1 MAVAQTFVNNVAE
14 GCFATSL
21 NLYFSEKDSTQPVN
35 VALIETYQNRPGS
48 KILPFSVVTKAA
60 ADVNT
65 STDGETATTFT
76 FPSPV
81 YLKGGLTYAIAI
93 TSNSNKYILY
103 VSELGQTVIGT
114 TRRVSEQPAVGSL
127 YKSQNVGGQQESPL
141 QDIKFSLKK
150 ANFTENTTATVTF
163 NNSALTAETLGN
175 NPIETNATAGS
186 GSTFGDNP
194 AIIKINH
201 PDHGMNDD
209 KPDKVTIAGL
219 TAATDY
225 NGILGSAIN
234 GTHNIGNV
242 TLDSYTITISGDTAT
257 STGSVGGTSVT
268 ATKNVAFEALQPQI
282 AFMKPDDASL
292 SHSIITT
299 SKQSIHGSETS
310 YVAQTET
317 SIVPNDN
324 YYFTAQQQ
332 VASPINET
340 THFSG
345 NKTLTY
351 KMSMSTD
358 NQNVSPVIDTGRA
371 NLITISNRLDEPSV
385 SNTTGFVDET
395 EGTGGSAS
403 AKYLTR
409 EILLDNPA
417 TALDVRISANNYPT
431 SNIKLLYKI
440 RHVDDSRPFDEIPYV
455 YFNTTGLADDAI
467 TYSESRSQTPYSP
480 EYNTSYNEQKFTAD
494 GLGEFTSFSIK
505 MVMTGSNPAYP
516 PRITDLRAIALAT

>member
-1 MAVAQTFVNNVAE
+1 MAVAQTFMNNVDE
-14 GCFATSL
+14 GCFATSVD
-21 NLYFSEKDSTQPVN
+21 LYFSEKDSVQPIN
-35 VALIETYQNRPGS
+35 VAIVETFQDRPGS

-65 STDGETATTFT
+65 STDASTATTFT

-81 YLKGGLTYAIAI
+81 YLKGGVTYAIGI
-93 TSNSNKYILY
+93 TSNSNKYVLY

-141 QDIKFSLKK
+141 QDIKFLLRK
-150 ANFTENTTATVTF
+150 ANFTKNTTATVTF
-163 NNSALTAETLGN
+163 NNSAIEAEELEN

-186 GSTFGDNP
+186 GTTFGSNP

-219 TAATDY
+219 TDATDY

-234 GTHNIGNV
+234 GTHDIGNV

-257 STGSVGGTSVT
+257 STGSVGGSSVT
-268 ATKNVAFEALQPQI
+268 ATKNVAFEVLQPQI
-282 AFMKPDDASL
+282 AFMKPDDASM

-299 SKQSIHGSETS
+299 SKQSIHGAETS
-310 YVAQTET
+310 YTAQTET

-332 VASPINET
+332 IASGINET

-351 KMSMSTD
+351 KVSMSTD
-358 NQNVSPVIDTGRA
+358 NQNVSPVIDTGRT
-371 NLITISNRLDEPSV
+371 NVIVVTNRLDSPTNA
-385 SNTTGFVDET
+385 NTTGFVDET
-395 EGTGGSAS
+395 ESTGGSAS
-403 AKYLTR
+403 AKYITK

-431 SNIKLLYKI
+431 SSIKLLYKI

-480 EYNTSYNEQKFTAD
+480 EYNVSYNEQKFTAD

-505 MVMTGSNPAYP
+505 MVMTGTNPAYP
-516 PRITDLRAIALAT
+516 PRVTDLRAIALAT

>member
-175 NPIETNATAGS
+175 NPIETNATAGF

-219 TAATDY
+219 TDATDY

-234 GTHNIGNV
+234 GTHDIGNV

-257 STGSVGGTSVT
+257 STGSVGGSSVT
-268 ATKNVAFEALQPQI
+268 ATRNIAFEVVQPQI
-282 AFMKPDDASL
+282 GFMHPVDASINHKL
-292 SHSIITT
+292 TT
-299 SKQSIHGSETS
+299 ISKQSIHGSETS
-310 YVAQTET
+310 YLAQTET
-317 SIVPNDN
+317 AVVPNDN
-324 YYFTAQQQ
+324 LYITEQQQ
-332 VASPINET
+332 IASPINET

-351 KMSMSTD
+351 KMSMSTQHE
-358 NQNVSPVIDTGRA
+358 NISPVIDTARA
-371 NLITISNRLDEPSV
+371 NMILISNRLDDANN
-385 SNTTGFVDET
+385 SNTTDFIDET
-395 EGTGGSAS
+395 SATGGSAA
-403 AKYLTR
+403 AKYITK

-431 SNIKLLYKI
+431 SDIKMLFKI
-440 RHVDDSRPFDEIPYV
+440 RHVDDSRPFDEIPYI

-505 MVMTGSNPAYP
+505 IVMSGSNPAYP

>member
-1 MAVAQTFVNNVAE
+1 MAVAQTFVNNAAE
-14 GCFATSL
+14 GCFVTSL
-21 NLYFSEKDSTQPVN
+21 DLYFSAKDSTQPIN
-35 VALIETYQNRPGS
+35 VALLETYRDRPGS

-65 STDGETATTFT
+65 STDGNTATTFT
-76 FPSPV
+76 FDSPV
-81 YLKGGLTYAIAI
+81 FLKGGQTYAIGLTA
-93 TSNSNKYILY
+93 NSTDYVLY

-127 YKSQNVGGQQESPL
+127 FKSQNVGGQQESPL

-150 ANFTENTTATVTF
+150 ANFTTYTTGTVTF
-163 NNSALTAETLGN
+163 NNSSLTTETLGN

-186 GSTFGDNP
+186 GTTFGDNP

-219 TAATDY
+219 TDSTDY

-234 GTHNIGNV
+234 GTHDIGNV

-268 ATKNVAFEALQPQI
+268 ATKNIAFEVLQPQI
-282 AFMKPDDASL
+282 GFMHPEDATMT
-292 SHSIITT
+292 HKITTT

-310 YVAQTET
+310 YTAQTEKEIT
-317 SIVPNDN
+317 PNDN

-332 VASPINET
+332 VASGINET

-345 NKTLTY
+345 NKTMTY
-351 KMSMSTD
+351 KIEMSTA
-358 NQNVSPVIDTGRA
+358 NQNVSPVIDTART
-371 NLITISNRLDEPSV
+371 NLIAVSNRLDEPTS

-395 EGTGGSAS
+395 EGTGGSAN
-403 AKYLTR
+403 AKYITK

-505 MVMTGSNPAYP
+505 IVMSGSNPAYP

>member
-1 MAVAQTFVNNVAE
+1 MAVAQTFVNNAAE
-14 GCFATSL
+14 GCFVTSL
-21 NLYFSEKDSTQPVN
+21 DLYFSAKDSTQPIN
-35 VALIETYQNRPGS
+35 VALLETYRDRPGS

-65 STDGETATTFT
+65 STDGNTATTFT
-76 FPSPV
+76 FDSPV
-81 YLKGGLTYAIAI
+81 FLKGGQTYAIGLTA
-93 TSNSNKYILY
+93 NSTDYVLY

-127 YKSQNVGGQQESPL
+127 FKSQNVGGQQESPL

-150 ANFTENTTATVTF
+150 ANFTTYTTGTVTF
-163 NNSALTAETLGN
+163 NNSSLTTETLGN

-219 TAATDY
+219 TDATDY

-234 GTHNIGNV
+234 GTHDIGNV

-268 ATKNVAFEALQPQI
+268 ATKNIAFEVLQPQI
-282 AFMKPDDASL
+282 GFMHPEDATMT
-292 SHSIITT
+292 HKITTT

-310 YVAQTET
+310 YTAQTEKEIT
-317 SIVPNDN
+317 PNDN

-345 NKTLTY
+345 NKTMTY
-351 KMSMSTD
+351 KIEMSTA
-358 NQNVSPVIDTGRA
+358 NQNVSPVIDTGRV
-371 NLITISNRLDEPSV
+371 NLIAISNRLDEPSV

-431 SNIKLLYKI
+431 SDIKLLYKI

-505 MVMTGSNPAYP
+505 MVMSGSNPAYP

>member
-1 MAVAQTFVNNVAE
+1 MAISQTFFNHIEE
-14 GCFATSL
+14 GCFLTSL
-21 NLYFSEKDSTQPVN
+21 DLYFSEKDAVQPVT
-35 VALIETYQNRPGS
+35 VAILETISDRPGE
-48 KILPFSVVTKAA
+48 KILPFSTVTKAS

-65 STDGETATTFT
+65 STDGTVVTTFT
-76 FPSPV
+76 FESPV
-81 YLKGGLTYAIAI
+81 FIKGGVSYAFAV
-93 TSNSNKYILY
+93 TSNSTKYSLF
-103 VSELGQTVIGT
+103 VSELGQTVIGGD
-114 TRRVSEQPAVGSL
+114 RRVSEQAAVGSL
-127 YKSQNVGGQQESPL
+127 FKSQNIGSENESPL
-141 QDIKFSLKK
+141 QDIKFSLKR
-150 ANFTENTTATVTF
+150 AAFTTNTTATVTL
-163 NNSALTAETLGN
+163 NNSALTAETLEN
-175 NPIETNATAGS
+175 NPIETNKTAGS
-186 GSTFGDNP
+186 GTTFGTNP

-201 PDHGMNDD
+201 PNHGMNDD
-209 KPDKVTIAGL
+209 NPDKVTIAGL
-219 TAATDY
+219 TDATDY

-234 GTHNIGNV
+234 GTHDIGNV

-268 ATKNVAFEALQPQI
+268 ATKNIAFEVLQPQI
-282 AFMKPDDASL
+282 GFMHPEDATMT
-292 SHSIITT
+292 HKITTT
-299 SKQSIHGSETS
+299 SKQSVHGSETS
-310 YVAQTET
+310 YVAQTEKEIT
-317 SIVPNDN
+317 PNDN

-345 NKTLTY
+345 NKTMTY
-351 KMSMSTD
+351 KIEMSTA
-358 NQNVSPVIDTGRA
+358 NRNISPVIDTGRV
-371 NLITISNRLDEPSV
+371 NLIAISNRLDEPSV

-403 AKYLTR
+403 AKYLTK

-440 RHVDDSRPFDEIPYV
+440 RHVDDSRPFSEIPYV

-505 MVMTGSNPAYP
+505 IVMSGSNPAYP